1 MYLIRGQHNL
11 ELFKSRYPNIRLCGT
26 IGNFDGLHTGHQ
38 TILKKIK
45 DNSEK
50 FNAKTIVFF
59 TEPHAAEYFAKIRD
73 INADTPPRISPWR
86 EKVKLLEKNEIDFAF
101 FLKFNDSFQTMSP
114 ENFISEIL
122 ESINL
127 VTFTVGD
134 DFRFGQ
140 DRKGDIELL
149 RNWGK
154 EKNILIENT
163 ETILFDSQRISSS
176 RIRKALTENN
186 FDLAE
191 NLLGRPYTFSG
202 KVVHGQHL
210 GRTIDIPTA
219 NIWLPKQKL
228 PINGVY
234 AVECYLNNQ
243 IIQGIAN
250 MGVRPTI
257 GGSSPV
263 LEIHLFEFDK
273 DIYSERL
280 IVKFIK
286 KIRDEKKF
294 DNLDMLKLQIQEDIL
309 IAKKILNNAN
319 ES

>member
-26 IGNFDGLHTGHQ
+26 IGNFDGLHIGHQ

-101 FLKFNDSFQTMSP
+101 FLKFNDSLRTMSP

-210 GRTIDIPTA
+210 GRTINIPTA

-257 GGSSPV
+257 GGNSPV

-309 IAKKILNNAN
+309 IAKNILHD
-319 ES
+319 SHDT

>member
-11 ELFKSRYPNIRLCGT
+11 ELFKSRYPDIKLCGT
-26 IGNFDGLHTGHQ
+26 IGNFDGLHIGHQ
-38 TILKKIK
+38 AILKKIK
-45 DNSEK
+45 KNSEK

-101 FLKFNDSFQTMSP
+101 FLKFNNSFQTMSP

-122 ESINL
+122 ETINL
-127 VTFTVGD
+127 VSFTVGD

-140 DRKGDIELL
+140 GRKGDIELL

-176 RIRKALTENN
+176 RIRKAITENN

-191 NLLGRPYTFSG
+191 DLLGRPYTCSG

-210 GRTIDIPTA
+210 GRTINIPTA

-228 PINGVY
+228 PIKGVY
-234 AVECYLNNQ
+234 VVECYLHDQ

-280 IVKFIK
+280 TVKFIK

>member
-11 ELFKSRYPNIRLCGT
+11 ELFKSRYPNIKLCGT
-26 IGNFDGLHTGHQ
+26 IGNFDGLHIGHQ
-38 TILKKIK
+38 AILKKIK

-101 FLKFNDSFQTMSP
+101 FLKFNDSLRTMSP

-127 VTFTVGD
+127 VSFTVGD

-176 RIRKALTENN
+176 RIRKAITENN

-191 NLLGRPYTFSG
+191 DLLGRPYTFSG

-210 GRTIDIPTA
+210 GRTINIPTA

-228 PINGVY
+228 PIKGVY
-234 AVECYLNNQ
+234 AVECYLNDQ

-309 IAKKILNNAN
+309 IAKNILHD
-319 ES
+319 SHDT

>member
-11 ELFKSRYPNIRLCGT
+11 ELFKSRYPNIKLCGT
-26 IGNFDGLHTGHQ
+26 IGNFDGLHIGHQ
-38 TILKKIK
+38 AILKKIK
-45 DNSEK
+45 NNSEK

-101 FLKFNDSFQTMSP
+101 FLKFNDSLRTMSP

-176 RIRKALTENN
+176 RIRQALTENN

-210 GRTIDIPTA
+210 GRTINIPTA

-257 GGSSPV
+257 GGNSPV

-309 IAKKILNNAN
+309 IAKNILHD
-319 ES
+319 SHDT

>member
-11 ELFKSRYPNIRLCGT
+11 ELFKFRYPNIKLCGT
-26 IGNFDGLHTGHQ
+26 IGNFDGLHIGHQ
-38 TILKKIK
+38 AILKKIK

-86 EKVKLLEKNEIDFAF
+86 EKVKLLEKNKIDFAF
-101 FLKFNDSFQTMSP
+101 FLKFNDSLRTMSP

-122 ESINL
+122 ESIDL
-127 VTFTVGD
+127 VSFTVGD
-134 DFRFGQ
+134 DFKFGQ

-176 RIRKALTENN
+176 RIRKAIIENN

-191 NLLGRPYTFSG
+191 SLLGRPYTFSG

-210 GRTIDIPTA
+210 GRTINIPTA

-234 AVECYLNNQ
+234 AVECNLNDQ

-309 IAKKILNNAN
+309 IAKNILHD
-319 ES
+319 SHDT

>member
-11 ELFKSRYPNIRLCGT
+11 ELFKSRYPNIKLCGT
-26 IGNFDGLHTGHQ
+26 IGNFDGLHIGHQ
-38 TILKKIK
+38 AILKKIK
-45 DNSEK
+45 NNSEK

-101 FLKFNDSFQTMSP
+101 FLKFNDSLRTMSP

-176 RIRKALTENN
+176 RIRKALIENN

-257 GGSSPV
+257 GGNSPV

-309 IAKKILNNAN
+309 IAKNILHD
-319 ES
+319 SHDT

>member
-11 ELFKSRYPNIRLCGT
+11 ELFKFRYPNIKLCGT
-26 IGNFDGLHTGHQ
+26 IGNFDGLHIGHQ
-38 TILKKIK
+38 AILKKIK
-45 DNSEK
+45 NNAEK

-86 EKVKLLEKNEIDFAF
+86 EKVKLLEKNKIDFAF
-101 FLKFNDSFQTMSP
+101 FLKFNDSLRTMSP

-122 ESINL
+122 ESIDL
-127 VTFTVGD
+127 ASFTVGD
-134 DFRFGQ
+134 DFKFGQ

-176 RIRKALTENN
+176 RIRKAIIENN

-191 NLLGRPYTFSG
+191 SLLGRPYTFSG

-210 GRTIDIPTA
+210 GRTINIPTA

-257 GGSSPV
+257 GGNSPV

-309 IAKKILNNAN
+309 IAKNILHD
-319 ES
+319 SHDT

>member
-11 ELFKSRYPNIRLCGT
+11 ELFKSRYPNIKLCGT
-26 IGNFDGLHTGHQ
+26 IGNFDGLHIGHQ
-38 TILKKIK
+38 AILKKIK

-101 FLKFNDSFQTMSP
+101 FLKFNDSLRTMSP

-127 VTFTVGD
+127 VSFTVGD

-210 GRTIDIPTA
+210 GRTINIPTA

-234 AVECYLNNQ
+234 AVECYLNDQ

-309 IAKKILNNAN
+309 IAKNILHD
-319 ES
+319 SHDT

>member
-11 ELFKSRYPNIRLCGT
+11 ELFKSRYPNIKLCGT
-26 IGNFDGLHTGHQ
+26 IGNFDGLHIGHQ
-38 TILKKIK
+38 AILKKIK
-45 DNSEK
+45 NNSEK

-101 FLKFNDSFQTMSP
+101 FLKFNDSLRTMSP

-127 VTFTVGD
+127 VSFTVGD

-257 GGSSPV
+257 GGNSPV

-309 IAKKILNNAN
+309 IAKNILHD
-319 ES
+319 SHDT

>member
-11 ELFKSRYPNIRLCGT
+11 ELFKFRYPNIKLCGT
-26 IGNFDGLHTGHQ
+26 IGNFDGLHIGHQ
-38 TILKKIK
+38 AILKKIK
-45 DNSEK
+45 NNAEK

-59 TEPHAAEYFAKIRD
+59 TEPHAAEYFANIRD

-86 EKVKLLEKNEIDFAF
+86 EKVKLLEKNKIDFAF
-101 FLKFNDSFQTMSP
+101 FLKFNDSLRTMSP

-122 ESINL
+122 ESIDL
-127 VTFTVGD
+127 VSFTVGD
-134 DFRFGQ
+134 DFKFGQ

-176 RIRKALTENN
+176 RIRKAIIENN

-191 NLLGRPYTFSG
+191 SLLGRPYTFSG

-210 GRTIDIPTA
+210 GRTINIPTA

-228 PINGVY
+228 PING
-234 AVECYLNNQ
+234 A
-243 IIQGIAN
+243 
-250 MGVRPTI
+250 
-257 GGSSPV
+257 S
-263 LEIHLFEFDK
+263 
-273 DIYSERL
+273 
-280 IVKFIK
+280 
-286 KIRDEKKF
+286 
-294 DNLDMLKLQIQEDIL
+294 
-309 IAKKILNNAN
+309 
-319 ES
+319 

>member
-11 ELFKSRYPNIRLCGT
+11 ELFKSRYPNIKLCGT
-26 IGNFDGLHTGHQ
+26 IGNFDGLHIGHQ
-38 TILKKIK
+38 AILKKIK
-45 DNSEK
+45 NNSEK

-86 EKVKLLEKNEIDFAF
+86 EKVKLLEKNKIDFAF
-101 FLKFNDSFQTMSP
+101 FLKFNDSLRTMSP

-127 VTFTVGD
+127 ASFTVGD

-176 RIRKALTENN
+176 RIRKAITENN

-191 NLLGRPYTFSG
+191 DLLGRPYTFSG

-210 GRTIDIPTA
+210 GRTINIPTA

-228 PINGVY
+228 PIKGVY
-234 AVECYLNNQ
+234 AVECYLNDQ

-257 GGSSPV
+257 GGTSPV

-286 KIRDEKKF
+286 KIREEKKF

-309 IAKKILNNAN
+309 IAKNILNH
-319 ES
+319 SYDT

>member
-11 ELFKSRYPNIRLCGT
+11 ELFKSRYPNIKLCGT
-26 IGNFDGLHTGHQ
+26 IGNFDGLHIGHQ
-38 TILKKIK
+38 AILNKIK

-86 EKVKLLEKNEIDFAF
+86 EKVKLLEKNKIDFAF
-101 FLKFNDSFQTMSP
+101 FLKFNDSLRTMSP

-122 ESINL
+122 DSINL
-127 VTFTVGD
+127 ASFTVGD

-210 GRTIDIPTA
+210 GRTINIPTA

-257 GGSSPV
+257 GGNSPV

-309 IAKKILNNAN
+309 IAKNILNH
-319 ES
+319 SYDT

>member
-11 ELFKSRYPNIRLCGT
+11 ELFKFRYPNIKLCGT
-26 IGNFDGLHTGHQ
+26 IGNFDGLHIGHQ
-38 TILKKIK
+38 AILKKIK
-45 DNSEK
+45 NNAEK

-86 EKVKLLEKNEIDFAF
+86 EKVKLLEKNKIDFAF
-101 FLKFNDSFQTMSP
+101 FLKFNDSLRTMSP

-122 ESINL
+122 ESIDL
-127 VTFTVGD
+127 VSFTVGD
-134 DFRFGQ
+134 DFKFGQ

-176 RIRKALTENN
+176 RIRKAITENN

-191 NLLGRPYTFSG
+191 DLLGRPYTFSG

-210 GRTIDIPTA
+210 GRTINIPTA

-234 AVECYLNNQ
+234 AVECNLNDQ

-309 IAKKILNNAN
+309 IAKNILHDSNDT
-319 ES
+319 

>member
-11 ELFKSRYPNIRLCGT
+11 ELFKSRYPNIKLCGT
-26 IGNFDGLHTGHQ
+26 IGNFDGLHIGHQ
-38 TILKKIK
+38 AILKKIK
-45 DNSEK
+45 NNSEK

-101 FLKFNDSFQTMSP
+101 FLKFNDSLRTMSP

-127 VTFTVGD
+127 VSFTVGD

-176 RIRKALTENN
+176 RIRKALIENN

-257 GGSSPV
+257 GGNSPV

-309 IAKKILNNAN
+309 IAKNILHD
-319 ES
+319 SHDT

>member
-11 ELFKSRYPNIRLCGT
+11 ELFKFRYPNIKLCGT
-26 IGNFDGLHTGHQ
+26 IGNFDGLHIGHQ
-38 TILKKIK
+38 AILKKIK
-45 DNSEK
+45 NNAEK

-59 TEPHAAEYFAKIRD
+59 TEPHAAEYFANIRD

-86 EKVKLLEKNEIDFAF
+86 EKVKLLEKNKIDFAF
-101 FLKFNDSFQTMSP
+101 FLKFNDSLRTMSP

-122 ESINL
+122 ESIDL
-127 VTFTVGD
+127 VSFTVGD
-134 DFRFGQ
+134 DFKFGQ

-176 RIRKALTENN
+176 RIRKAIIENN

-191 NLLGRPYTFSG
+191 SLLGRPYTFSG

-210 GRTIDIPTA
+210 GRTINIPTA

-234 AVECYLNNQ
+234 AVECNLNDQ

-309 IAKKILNNAN
+309 IAKNILNH
-319 ES
+319 SYDT

>member
-11 ELFKSRYPNIRLCGT
+11 ELFKSRYPNIKLCGT
-26 IGNFDGLHTGHQ
+26 IGNFDGLHIGHQ
-38 TILKKIK
+38 AILKKIK
-45 DNSEK
+45 NNSEK

-101 FLKFNDSFQTMSP
+101 FLKFNDSLRTMSP

-127 VTFTVGD
+127 VSFTVGD

-176 RIRKALTENN
+176 RIRKAITENN

-191 NLLGRPYTFSG
+191 DLLGRPYTFSG

-210 GRTIDIPTA
+210 GRTINIPTA

-228 PINGVY
+228 PIKGVY
-234 AVECYLNNQ
+234 VVECYLNDQ

-273 DIYSERL
+273 DIYSEKL

-309 IAKKILNNAN
+309 IAKNILNNAH

>member
-26 IGNFDGLHTGHQ
+26 IGNFDGLHIGHQ

-101 FLKFNDSFQTMSP
+101 FLKFNDSLRTMSP

-176 RIRKALTENN
+176 RIRQALTENN

-257 GGSSPV
+257 GGNSPV

-309 IAKKILNNAN
+309 IAKNILHD
-319 ES
+319 SHDT

>member
-11 ELFKSRYPNIRLCGT
+11 ELFKSRYPNIKLCGT
-26 IGNFDGLHTGHQ
+26 IGNFDGLHIGHQ
-38 TILKKIK
+38 AILKKIK
-45 DNSEK
+45 NNSEK

-101 FLKFNDSFQTMSP
+101 FLKFNDSLRTMSP

-176 RIRKALTENN
+176 RIRRALTENN

-309 IAKKILNNAN
+309 IAKNILHD
-319 ES
+319 SHDT